1 MNGKKLP
8 HAALLLLAL
17 ALFVVVPGWMKA
29 TPAPGTPGTSEAEA
43 AEDLQQAI
51 RRFVQTLSAERGFE
65 AWKDA
70 SWTSYPLGPG
80 LHGWVVI
87 LSAGGVPVGYLVI
100 HATPDG
106 AYVLGEYGTGES
118 PLFGMTALYQS
129 LIRLQLLP
137 SSSDLGAF
145 AASPMLREARIYIDA
160 MHAVWRLE
168 FDGQVHLFDAKTGEQ
183 YPVSDVAAGQSGD
196 EAGRFAGPA
205 VRAGDRVRATVIR
218 DAFDPYENLLWM
230 TDPPLSA
237 DMGPSWKESW
247 KNSLKKSLMESS
259 KEPGRAERTTFV
271 AKLFD
276 GQVTKPLA
284 VRGYQEWEQAEPF
297 IIVEDE
303 GPRYIPLSVASRL
316 GHFYR
321 QSS

>member
-1 MNGKKLP
+1 MNGNKLP
-8 HAALLLLAL
+8 TVTLLLLAL
-17 ALFVVVPGWMKA
+17 AFFVAVPGGMKA
-29 TPAPGTPGTSEAEA
+29 TPAPGASGNSGAEA

-51 RRFVQTLSAERGFE
+51 RRFVQTLSAEKGFE
-65 AWKDA
+65 SWKNA

-87 LSAGGVPVGYLVI
+87 LSAGGAPVGYLVI

-106 AYVLGEYGTGES
+106 SYALGEYGSGES
-118 PLFGMTALYQS
+118 PLFGMAALHQS
-129 LIRLQLLP
+129 LIRQQLLP
-137 SSSDLGAF
+137 PTSDLGAF
-145 AASPMLREARIYIDA
+145 ASNPMLREARIYIDA

-183 YPVSDVAAGQSGD
+183 YPVSDVAAVQSG
-196 EAGRFAGPA
+196 EADGFAGPA
-205 VRAGDRVRATVIR
+205 VRAGDRVRATVIGN
-218 DAFDPYENLLWM
+218 AFDPYENLLWM
-230 TDPPLSA
+230 IDPPLSA

-247 KNSLKKSLMESS
+247 ETSLKELLKKSLE
-259 KEPGRAERTTFV
+259 EPGRTERTTFV
-271 AKLFD
+271 AKLFG